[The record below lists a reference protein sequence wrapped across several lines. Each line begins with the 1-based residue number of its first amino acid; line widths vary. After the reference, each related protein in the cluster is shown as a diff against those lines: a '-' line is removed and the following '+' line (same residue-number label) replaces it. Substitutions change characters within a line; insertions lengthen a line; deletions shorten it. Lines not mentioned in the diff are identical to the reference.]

1 MLAMYKAPWQMGPL
15 SGFVA
20 RQSAGVVD
28 RLRDRV
34 RSLAR
39 TFGYDVRRIDSH
51 FYKRP
56 VDFIRSRGIDVVVD
70 VGANIGQY
78 GERLRSDGYAGWII
92 SAEPVHAVFNILAA
106 RAAADVRWQVLN
118 FAFGEKRGSSQIN
131 VSEASVFSS
140 IRSQLPS
147 ATAFNA
153 ESKVIGRE
161 TIRMARLDDVFP
173 ELPKGRVF
181 LKIDTQ
187 GYEQQVLMGASGC
200 LSRFLGVQMEL
211 PIVHLYEGTWS
222 FHEAAAYMHERG
234 FEISNIVPVNYD
246 PADPVSLLEID
257 CIFCVRRT

>member
-1 MLAMYKAPWQMGPL
+1 MYETPWPMGTL
-15 SGFVA
+15 SGSVA
-20 RQSAGVVD
+20 RPAAGVAE
-28 RLRDRV
+28 RFRDRV
-34 RSLAR
+34 KSLAR
-39 TFGYDVRRIDSH
+39 SLGYDIRRIDSH

-78 GERLRSDGYAGWII
+78 GERLRSDGYRGWII
-92 SAEPVHAVFNILAA
+92 SAEPVHAAFDILAA
-106 RAAADVRWQVLN
+106 RAAADARWQVLN
-118 FAFGEKRGSSQIN
+118 FAFGEKQGSSQIN

-140 IRSQLPS
+140 IHSQLPS

-153 ESKVIGRE
+153 ESRVIGQE

-173 ELPKGRVF
+173 ELPKGRAF

-200 LSRFLGVQMEL
+200 LSKFLGVQMEL
-211 PIVHLYEGTWS
+211 PIVHLYEGTWR

-234 FEISNIVPVNYD
+234 FEISNITPVNYD
-246 PADPVSLLEID
+246 TADPVSLLEID